1 MKENKEEV
9 IEYWESFLSSYLGQ
23 NYEPQDMVK
32 FLNAFGYELIG
43 LNEENPIIALRY
55 VQSALSVLN
64 KRIGE
69 ILDEYENK

>member
-9 IEYWESFLSSYLGQ
+9 IEYWESFLNSYLGQ

-43 LNEENPIIALRY
+43 LNEENPIIVLRY
-55 VQSALSVLN
+55 ARAAFGVLN
-64 KRIGE
+64 GRIGE
-69 ILDEYENK
+69 ILNEYESE